1 MFLIEISELAETEI
15 LMAYQYYENESKGLG
30 NRMINEIDEIIKLL
44 EIYPFLFQKKHKHY
58 REAILNK
65 FPYFIVYEIKKDKV
79 ILLSFFHTSRNPKSK
94 KRFFKLKI
102 SISLFKFP

>member
-1 MFLIEISELAETEI
+1 MFVVEISEFAENEI
-15 LMAYQYYENESKGLG
+15 ISAFKYYENKSNGLG
-30 NRMINEIDEIIKLL
+30 NRMINEIDEIIKFL
-44 EIYPFLFQKKHKHY
+44 EIYPFIFQKKHKQY

-94 KRFFKLKI
+94 K
-102 SISLFKFP
+102 KFY